1 MGNAYATL
9 SDASKRRHYDAY
21 GNQPATTESNHY
33 HRYGDPFDHE
43 DLTPEEIFEMF
54 FGGGIPRGH
63 VYRRYHRRP
72 RSSSPDANAT
82 AQHSSSLSLMLQ
94 LLPFFLLI
102 SLSLLS
108 SLLMGDGSYSLHRTD
123 KFRNERHTTEMR
135 VPYYV
140 KDDFLQKNGDQVQRI
155 ERQVEQEYLDNLRA
169 ACYRERVNKEQRL
182 WQARAYGD
190 SDAYKRASQLQTPSC
205 ERLNQIYYT

>member
-1 MGNAYATL
+1 VGNAYATL
-9 SDASKRRHYDAY
+9 CDASKRRHYDAY
-21 GNQPATTESNHY
+21 GNQPATTDNHHHY
-33 HRYGDPFDHE
+33 RDPFDHD

-72 RSSSPDANAT
+72 RSSSPDGAGAGA
-82 AQHSSSLSLMLQ
+82 AQHSSTLSLLLQ

-108 SLLMGDGSYSLHRTD
+108 TLLMGDGAYSMHRTE
-123 KFRNERHTTEMR
+123 KFRNERHTSEMR

-140 KDDFLQKNGDQVQRI
+140 KDDFVQKYGDQLNRV
-155 ERQVEQEYLDNLRA
+155 ERQVEQEHLDNLRA
-169 ACYRERVNKEQRL
+169 ACYRERVHKEQRL